1 MTKRKTK
8 KKGTTRTDAAG
19 LILIAAG
26 IIMAAALIFGE
37 EAVVV
42 KYLKMCMLG
51 AMGMLGWLFP
61 PFLIFD
67 GIWIMSSKR
76 NFPGRGKA
84 ALAIVGLVFLE
95 TLLHVLSINSSSYDN
110 GYFDFLFR
118 SVSFAANTGTTG
130 GFVGAVLSYP
140 LVKLMGAICTAILS
154 AVLTAIC
161 AILFIGI
168 SPSSFFSR
176 KKKKKTK
183 TNKQKKIIRERS
195 EDDEYEE
202 SFYDEAESQ
211 EIPELKS
218 RKLEQKKDSEND
230 GISAW
235 SRRNVEKAK
244 KKAFEYTAKMPKN
257 VEWLEIEDD
266 DSAGDEDEPELEYDF
281 KKHAAPDLPDRY
293 HPARPNEI
301 IDRYPARDDAN
312 DELLKEQAEQVF
324 SSAEKTEQ
332 AESQTETGEYQYPPT
347 DLLEFGK
354 KPADNNARS
363 EIAMRS
369 ERLEST
375 LNSFGVNAKVV
386 DVSRGPVVTRY
397 ELKPAPGVKVSRIVN
412 LADDIALNLAS
423 QGVRIEAPIPGKAA
437 VGIEVPNAKRGTVT
451 GRDIIDS
458 AEFRSIKSKL
468 GFALGMDISGSRVL
482 ADLAKMPHLL
492 IAGATGSGKSVCVN
506 GIIISILYHAK
517 PDEVQFIM
525 VDPKVVELSGYNGI
539 PHLKV
544 PVVTEPKRAAGALA
558 WAVGEMERRYS
569 LFSAS
574 TAKEIERYNKY
585 AKENG
590 LETLPKL
597 VIIVDELADLMM
609 VSSKEV
615 ESAICRIAQKGRA
628 SGIHLVVAT
637 QRPSVDV
644 ITGLIKANIPARIAL
659 TVSSGVDSR
668 TILDMHGAEKL
679 LGKGDMLFKPGD
691 APKPIRVQ
699 GCWISEDEISAVIDF
714 LKRDGEA
721 TYDEETQD
729 AIERAI
735 PKGKE
740 NPSTDDGADL
750 NGEDELLGKAL
761 RLALEYEQVSISMLQ
776 RRLRVGYAR
785 AARLADE
792 MEQRGYV
799 SPADGSKPRQILITW
814 DEFNRLSGGGNDL

>member
-140 LVKLMGAICTAILS
+140 LVELMGAICTAILS

-785 AARLADE
+785 AARLVDE

-814 DEFNRLSGGGNDL
+814 DEFNRLSGGGND

>member
-244 KKAFEYTAKMPKN
+244 KKAFEYTTKMPKN

-785 AARLADE
+785 AARLVDE

-814 DEFNRLSGGGNDL
+814 DEFNRLSGGGND

>member
-19 LILIAAG
+19 LMLIAAG

-84 ALAIVGLVFLE
+84 ALAIVGLIFLE

-140 LVKLMGAICTAILS
+140 LVKLMGAICAAILS

-211 EIPELKS
+211 ELPELKS

-230 GISAW
+230 GMSAW

-332 AESQTETGEYQYPPT
+332 AEIQPETGEYQYPPT
-347 DLLEFGK
+347 ELLEFGK

-785 AARLADE
+785 AARLVDE

-814 DEFNRLSGGGNDL
+814 DEFNRLSGGGND

>member
-154 AVLTAIC
+154 AAIC

-785 AARLADE
+785 AARLVDE

-814 DEFNRLSGGGNDL
+814 DEFNRLSGGGND

>member
-244 KKAFEYTAKMPKN
+244 KKAFEYTAKMPKT

-785 AARLADE
+785 AARLVDE

-814 DEFNRLSGGGNDL
+814 DEFNRLSGGGND

>member
-19 LILIAAG
+19 LMLIAAG

-140 LVKLMGAICTAILS
+140 LVKLMGAICAAILS

-211 EIPELKS
+211 ELPELKS

-266 DSAGDEDEPELEYDF
+266 DGAGDEDEPELEYDF

-324 SSAEKTEQ
+324 SSTEKNEQ
-332 AESQTETGEYQYPPT
+332 AEIQPETGEYQYPPT
-347 DLLEFGK
+347 ELLEFGK

-458 AEFRSIKSKL
+458 AEFRSTKSKL

-721 TYDEETQD
+721 AYDEETQD

-785 AARLADE
+785 AARLVDE

-814 DEFNRLSGGGNDL
+814 DEFNRLSGGGND

>member
-1 MTKRKTK
+1 
-8 KKGTTRTDAAG
+8 
-19 LILIAAG
+19 
-26 IIMAAALIFGE
+26 
-37 EAVVV
+37 
-42 KYLKMCMLG
+42 
-51 AMGMLGWLFP
+51 
-61 PFLIFD
+61 
-67 GIWIMSSKR
+67 
-76 NFPGRGKA
+76 
-84 ALAIVGLVFLE
+84 
-95 TLLHVLSINSSSYDN
+95 
-110 GYFDFLFR
+110 
-118 SVSFAANTGTTG
+118 
-130 GFVGAVLSYP
+130 
-140 LVKLMGAICTAILS
+140 MGAICAAILS

-211 EIPELKS
+211 ELPELKS

-266 DSAGDEDEPELEYDF
+266 DSTGDEDEPELEYDF

-324 SSAEKTEQ
+324 SSTEKNEQ
-332 AESQTETGEYQYPPT
+332 AEIQPETGEYQYPPT
-347 DLLEFGK
+347 ELLEFGK

-785 AARLADE
+785 AARLVDE

-814 DEFNRLSGGGNDL
+814 DEFNRLSGGGND

>member
-1 MTKRKTK
+1 
-8 KKGTTRTDAAG
+8 
-19 LILIAAG
+19 
-26 IIMAAALIFGE
+26 
-37 EAVVV
+37 
-42 KYLKMCMLG
+42 
-51 AMGMLGWLFP
+51 
-61 PFLIFD
+61 
-67 GIWIMSSKR
+67 
-76 NFPGRGKA
+76 
-84 ALAIVGLVFLE
+84 
-95 TLLHVLSINSSSYDN
+95 
-110 GYFDFLFR
+110 
-118 SVSFAANTGTTG
+118 
-130 GFVGAVLSYP
+130 
-140 LVKLMGAICTAILS
+140 MGAICTAILS

-312 DELLKEQAEQVF
+312 ELLKEQAEQVF

-785 AARLADE
+785 AARLVDE

-814 DEFNRLSGGGNDL
+814 DEFNRLSGGGND

>member
-301 IDRYPARDDAN
+301 IDRYPARDDAI

-785 AARLADE
+785 AARLVDE

-814 DEFNRLSGGGNDL
+814 DEFNRLSGGGND

>member
-84 ALAIVGLVFLE
+84 ALAIVCLVFLE

-785 AARLADE
+785 AARLVDE

-814 DEFNRLSGGGNDL
+814 DEFNRLSGGGND

>member
-468 GFALGMDISGSRVL
+468 GFALGMDRSGSRGL

-785 AARLADE
+785 AARLVDE

-814 DEFNRLSGGGNDL
+814 DEFNRLSGGGND